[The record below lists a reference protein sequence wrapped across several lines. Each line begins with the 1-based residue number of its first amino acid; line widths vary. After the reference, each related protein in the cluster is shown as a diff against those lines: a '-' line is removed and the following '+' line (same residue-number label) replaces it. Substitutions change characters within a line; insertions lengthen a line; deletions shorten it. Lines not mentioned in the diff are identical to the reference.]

1 MLRKAPDKKRID
13 LQQNVLRIMPETY
26 SEPSRTSKM
35 EPFAKTV
42 YGFQPLAI
50 FAKSSILDV

>member
-1 MLRKAPDKKRID
+1 MLRKAPYKKRID

-26 SEPSRTSKM
+26 SEPSRTSEM

-42 YGFQPLAI
+42 YEFQPLAI
-50 FAKSSILDV
+50 FCKKTPS